1 VAEQEA
7 ASLHASSTNGFVG
20 SSSSTPCSTPVARA
34 LASVQLQLAD
44 VELQLGALRIAYTAA
59 DREAQRPVFPE
70 VAGRDASAVIEYLE
84 ALNAQVGLLLV
95 WERRYLILIFGL
107 L

>member
-7 ASLHASSTNGFVG
+7 ASLHASSTNSLVCN
-20 SSSSTPCSTPVARA
+20 SSTPCSTPVARA

-95 WERRYLILIFGL
+95 WERRCLILIFGL